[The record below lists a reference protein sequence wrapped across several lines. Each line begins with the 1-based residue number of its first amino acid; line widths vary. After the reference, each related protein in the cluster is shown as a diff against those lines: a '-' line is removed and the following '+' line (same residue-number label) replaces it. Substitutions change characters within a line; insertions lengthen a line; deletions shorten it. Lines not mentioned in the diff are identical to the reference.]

1 MASSLFG
8 KTVGQAL
15 PMAGRINNT
24 LGAYAQIKKMVPML
38 KGQNPDQLLQMFA
51 QKNPQFAQFVRA
63 NQGKSPQQ
71 IAADYGIDMSLVQQ
85 LLK

>member
-1 MASSLFG
+1 
-8 KTVGQAL
+8 
-15 PMAGRINNT
+15 MAGRTNNA
-24 LGAYAQIKKMVPML
+24 LGAYSQIKQMVPML

-51 QKNPQFAQFVRA
+51 QKNPQFAQFLRV

-71 IAADYGIDMSLVQQ
+71 IAADYGIDMSLVQE

>member
-15 PMAGRINNT
+15 PMAGRINNA
-24 LGAYAQIKKMVPML
+24 LGAYAQIKQMVPML

-51 QKNPQFAQFVRA
+51 QKNPQFAQFMRA

-85 LLK
+85 LIK

>member
-1 MASSLFG
+1 
-8 KTVGQAL
+8 
-15 PMAGRINNT
+15 
-24 LGAYAQIKKMVPML
+24 ML

-51 QKNPQFAQFVRA
+51 QKNPQFAQFMRA

-71 IAADYGIDMSLVQQ
+71 IAAAYGIDMSLVQQ

>member
-8 KTVGQAL
+8 RASQIL
-15 PMAGRINNT
+15 PMAGKINKA
-24 LGAYAQIKKMVPML
+24 LGAYAQIKQMVPML
-38 KGQNPDQLLQMFA
+38 KSQNPDQLLQMFA
-51 QKNPQFAQFVRA
+51 QKNPQFARFMQA

-71 IAADYGIDMSLVQQ
+71 IASEYGIDMDLVQQ

>member
-8 KTVGQAL
+8 KTVSQIL
-15 PMAGRINNT
+15 PMAGRINNA
-24 LGAYAQIKKMVPML
+24 LGAYSQIKQMVPML
-38 KGQNPDQLLQMFA
+38 KSQNPDQLLQMFA
-51 QKNPQFAQFVRA
+51 QKNPQFAQFLRA

-71 IAADYGIDMSLVQQ
+71 IAADYGIDMSLVQE

>member
-1 MASSLFG
+1 
-8 KTVGQAL
+8 
-15 PMAGRINNT
+15 MAGRINNA
-24 LGAYAQIKKMVPML
+24 LGAYAQIKQMVPML

>member
-1 MASSLFG
+1 
-8 KTVGQAL
+8 
-15 PMAGRINNT
+15 MAGQINNA
-24 LGAYAQIKKMVPML
+24 LGAYTLIKQMVPML
-38 KGQNPDQLLQMFA
+38 KGQNPDRLLQMFA

-71 IAADYGIDMSLVQQ
+71 IAADYGIDISLVQQ

>member
-1 MASSLFG
+1 M
-8 KTVGQAL
+8 VGQ
-15 PMAGRINNT
+15 INNA
-24 LGAYAQIKKMVPML
+24 LGAYSQIKKIVPML
-38 KGQNPDQLLQMFA
+38 KGQNPDQILQMFA
-51 QKNPQFAQFVRA
+51 QKNPQFAQFMRT

>member
-1 MASSLFG
+1 
-8 KTVGQAL
+8 
-15 PMAGRINNT
+15 MAGRINNA
-24 LGAYAQIKKMVPML
+24 LGAYGKIKQMVPML

-51 QKNPQFAQFVRA
+51 QKNPQFAQFMRE

>member
-1 MASSLFG
+1 M
-8 KTVGQAL
+8 VGQ
-15 PMAGRINNT
+15 INNA
-24 LGAYAQIKKMVPML
+24 LGSYAQIKQIVHML

-51 QKNPQFAQFVRA
+51 QKNPQFSQFMRA

>member
-1 MASSLFG
+1 M
-8 KTVGQAL
+8 VGQ
-15 PMAGRINNT
+15 INNA
-24 LGAYAQIKKMVPML
+24 LGSYAQIKQIVPML

-51 QKNPQFAQFVRA
+51 QKNPQFSQFMRA